1 MEDNLHENILE
12 NETDEKEVSLAD
24 DENKENNIN
33 YSQNPELDPENVVVM
48 KNITRVFGTL
58 VANNNIT
65 LQLRKGEIHALLGEN
80 GAGKSTLMSIL
91 FGLYPP
97 TSGEIYIR
105 GKETKIKDPN
115 HATSLGIG
123 MVHQHFMLVE
133 KYTAIQNIVLGVEDT
148 VGGIFITY
156 KKAREKLNKLMDDY
170 GLHVDLDCQISDMS
184 VGMQQKVEIL
194 KMLYRDSEILIF
206 DEPTAVL
213 TEMEIE
219 ELMKIIK
226 SLKAEGKAILFIS
239 HKLNEVREI
248 SDRVTVL
255 RKGKYIGTFNTADYD
270 NEGLAEL
277 MVGKRVNFKTDKKE
291 ANPGDVVL
299 DISNLN
305 IKKADS
311 KKLAVEDFNLQV
323 RKGEIIAVA
332 GIDGNGQDELVAAIT
347 GLTKAKSGEIKLN
360 GVDISK
366 LKIKK
371 RNNLGINHIPG
382 DRHKYGLVLDYNVM
396 YNMVLENVSNGD
408 FSKAGFLK
416 PTNIRKYSDELVQK
430 YDIRSSMGSYTIT
443 RGMSGGNQQK
453 VIVAREIER
462 HGDLLIAVQ
471 PTRGLDVGAIET
483 IHKEIVKVR
492 DSNKAV
498 LLVSLEIDEVFN
510 LADTIYTIYEGRITG
525 KFKPAETTFKEI
537 GLYETGA
544 ACQEEYKKPG
554 VDSEQDLLNAI
565 DDVEESTLTEEEVV
579 TQEET
584 RIKEEEEK
592 AKAEEEARLKEE
604 AIKAKEAEKAEK
616 EEAKK
621 QKKLDALK
629 EKEEAK
635 AKEEA
640 LRQEE
645 AKAKEEALRQEEA
658 KAKEEAIQRTLDQM
672 ESTTVAL
679 DSLKVYVD
687 QIKEKIQ
694 KVKDLT
700 KQLAEDDASENQTAA
715 HHREVAKEIKKT
727 EKEIKKL
734 MKKYSKGIKLSV
746 SSMAID
752 PKVSSSNSTS
762 ETVKE
767 DKSQVDETESQLT
780 EENKEIEQVDEL
792 EDKVDLKEDKRK
804 KKLEEKEKKKALKLA
819 KQEEKRR
826 LKEEKIEEESKENE
840 SSSEE
845 SSSEDKGE

>member
-24 DENKENNIN
+24 DEKKESNID
-33 YSQNPELDPENVVVM
+33 YSLNPELDPDNVVVM

-58 VANNNIT
+58 VANSNIT

-80 GAGKSTLMSIL
+80 GAGKSTLMSVL

-105 GKETKIKDPN
+105 GKETKVKDPN

-170 GLHVDLDCQISDMS
+170 GLHVDLDCPISDMS

-213 TEMEIE
+213 TEMEID

-226 SLKAEGKAILFIS
+226 SLKDEGKAILFIS

-255 RKGKYIGTFNTADYD
+255 RKGKYIGTFNTANYD

-291 ANPGDVVL
+291 ATPGDVVL
-299 DISNLN
+299 EISNLN
-305 IKKADS
+305 VKKADS

-347 GLTKAKSGEIKLN
+347 GLIKAKSGEIKLN
-360 GVDISK
+360 GVDITK
-366 LKIKK
+366 MKIKK

-408 FSKAGFLK
+408 FSTAGFLK
-416 PTNIRKYSDELVQK
+416 PTKIHKYSDELVQK

-471 PTRGLDVGAIET
+471 PTRGLDVGAIEN

-498 LLVSLEIDEVFN
+498 LLVSLEIEEVFN

-525 KFKPAETTFKEI
+525 KFKPAETSFKEI

-554 VDSEQDLLNAI
+554 FDSEQDLLNAI
-565 DDVEESTLTEEEVV
+565 DDVEENTLTEDELAAQ
-579 TQEET
+579 QEEE
-584 RIKEEEEK
+584 RIKQEEEK

-616 EEAKK
+616 IEAKR
-621 QKKLDALK
+621 QKKLEAIK
-629 EKEEAK
+629 E
-635 AKEEA
+635 KEEA

-645 AKAKEEALRQEEA
+645 AKE
-658 KAKEEAIQRTLDQM
+658 KEEAIQRTLDQM

-715 HHREVAKEIKKT
+715 HHKEVAKEIKKT

-752 PKVSSSNSTS
+752 PKLSSSADNSVSTTE
-762 ETVKE
+762 ETHVGE
-767 DKSQVDETESQLT
+767 QRQVNEVESQEVEEDHIEEN
-780 EENKEIEQVDEL
+780 EENKI
-792 EDKVDLKEDKRK
+792 DLKEEKRK
-804 KKLEEKEKKKALKLA
+804 KKLEVKEKKKALKLA

-826 LKEEKIEEESKENE
+826 LKEEKAKENE
-840 SSSEE
+840 ALSDESSNEE

>member
-24 DENKENNIN
+24 DEKKESNID
-33 YSQNPELDPENVVVM
+33 YSLNPELDPDNVVVM

-58 VANNNIT
+58 VANSNIT

-80 GAGKSTLMSIL
+80 GAGKSTLMSVL

-105 GKETKIKDPN
+105 GKETKVKDPN

-170 GLHVDLDCQISDMS
+170 GLHVDLDCPISDMS

-213 TEMEIE
+213 TEMEIA

-226 SLKAEGKAILFIS
+226 SLKDEGKAILFIS

-291 ANPGDVVL
+291 ATPGDVVL
-299 DISNLN
+299 EISNLN
-305 IKKADS
+305 VKKADS

-347 GLTKAKSGEIKLN
+347 GLIKAKSGEIKLN
-360 GVDISK
+360 GVDITK
-366 LKIKK
+366 MKIKK
-371 RNNLGINHIPG
+371 RNNLGVNHIPG

-408 FSKAGFLK
+408 FSTAGFLK
-416 PTNIRKYSDELVQK
+416 PTKIHKYSDELVQK

-471 PTRGLDVGAIET
+471 PTRGLDVGAIEN

-498 LLVSLEIDEVFN
+498 LLVSLEIEEVFN

-525 KFKPAETTFKEI
+525 KFKPAETSFKEI

-554 VDSEQDLLNAI
+554 FDSEQDLLNAI
-565 DDVEESTLTEEEVV
+565 DDVEENTLTEDELAAQ
-579 TQEET
+579 QEEE
-584 RIKEEEEK
+584 RIKQEEEK

-604 AIKAKEAEKAEK
+604 AIKAKETEKAEK
-616 EEAKK
+616 IEAKR
-621 QKKLDALK
+621 QKKLEAIK
-629 EKEEAK
+629 E
-635 AKEEA
+635 KEEA

-645 AKAKEEALRQEEA
+645 AKE
-658 KAKEEAIQRTLDQM
+658 KEEAIQRTLDQM

-715 HHREVAKEIKKT
+715 HHKEVAKEIKKT

-752 PKVSSSNSTS
+752 PKLSSSTDNSVSTTE
-762 ETVKE
+762 ETHVGE
-767 DKSQVDETESQLT
+767 QRQVNEVESQEVEEDHIEEN
-780 EENKEIEQVDEL
+780 EENKI
-792 EDKVDLKEDKRK
+792 DLKEEKRK
-804 KKLEEKEKKKALKLA
+804 KKLEVKEKKKALKLA

-826 LKEEKIEEESKENE
+826 LKEEKAKENE
-840 SSSEE
+840 ALSDESSNEE